1 MTLPVVLLALAGT
14 AAQAPS
20 GEGSAP
26 AIESVLSGARACAT
40 GKLTQER
47 MAERLAVA
55 DWKPGAIHQPR
66 PTMTMKAYHRGEVTL
81 YYFTSKPMT
90 QCIVRAAT
98 GKHFP
103 VDKLMAGLS
112 LEFGK
117 SPKVDAPGRRYL
129 YPLPRLDILT
139 LQIKSDA
146 EEPHVEL
153 RVVH

>member
-1 MTLPVVLLALAGT
+1 
-14 AAQAPS
+14 
-20 GEGSAP
+20 
-26 AIESVLSGARACAT
+26 
-40 GKLTQER
+40 

-81 YYFTSKPMT
+81 YYFTSKTDDPMHCSRRHG
-90 QCIVRAAT
+90 QAL
-98 GKHFP
+98 P